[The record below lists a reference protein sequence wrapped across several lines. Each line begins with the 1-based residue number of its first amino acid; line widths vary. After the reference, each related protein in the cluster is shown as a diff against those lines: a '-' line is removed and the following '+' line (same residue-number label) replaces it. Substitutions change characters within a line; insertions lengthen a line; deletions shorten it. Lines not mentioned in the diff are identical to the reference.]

1 MTFFTE
7 DHLRVQKPITS
18 NGINPVVGSDGK
30 IAYKTVFLPITAKKF
45 LEKKNAKLPEHLR
58 TKIEVVPGCRPA
70 PAVDNRLSD
79 AEQRIK
85 ELEAQLAATEK
96 ADAPK
101 RGRPAK
107 SESNETN

>member
-7 DHLRVQKPITS
+7 DHLRVQKPQTS
-18 NGINPVVGSDGK
+18 NGINPVVGPDGK

-58 TKIEVVPGCRPA
+58 TKIEVVPGYKPA
-70 PAVDNRLSD
+70 QVVDSRLSD
-79 AEQRIK
+79 AEQRIR

-107 SESNETN
+107 TESNETN